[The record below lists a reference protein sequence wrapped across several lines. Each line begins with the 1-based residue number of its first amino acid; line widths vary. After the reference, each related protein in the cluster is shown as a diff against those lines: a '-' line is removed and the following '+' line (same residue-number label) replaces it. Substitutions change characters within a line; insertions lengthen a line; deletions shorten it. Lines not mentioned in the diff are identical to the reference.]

1 MGRKMLS
8 HQQFVDRVKTTSPD
22 VTILGQYTGASNRIK
37 VKCNKCGNEWNVIAN
52 SLIQGSGCNKCKPI
66 FNKITHDE
74 FMQKLD
80 NKGILEKIE
89 ILSTYKTVKDRI
101 KCKCK
106 ICGHI
111 WNPMADYILR
121 GNGCPKCGVLKRSSQ
136 RKYTNE
142 QFLSKLH
149 ENNMN
154 IRVLSQ
160 YVDSY
165 TKVKC
170 QCEKCGNIW
179 KARANHLLSGHGCPI
194 CKSSLGEKKI
204 FNYLTKNNVL
214 FIHQKTFGG
223 LLGLYGGLLPYD
235 FYLPNQNLLIEYQGQ
250 FHDGTV
256 SGDLQSEKEY
266 KLRQEYDKRKR
277 EYARKRNI
285 RLLEIWYY
293 DFDNI
298 LKIIQDNID
307 MRKEDKE

>member
-111 WNPMADYILR
+111 WNPMADYIIR
-121 GNGCPKCGVLKRSSQ
+121 GNGCSKCGVLKRSSQ
-136 RKYTNE
+136 RK
-142 QFLSKLH
+142 
-149 ENNMN
+149 
-154 IRVLSQ
+154 
-160 YVDSY
+160 
-165 TKVKC
+165 
-170 QCEKCGNIW
+170 
-179 KARANHLLSGHGCPI
+179 
-194 CKSSLGEKKI
+194 
-204 FNYLTKNNVL
+204 
-214 FIHQKTFGG
+214 
-223 LLGLYGGLLPYD
+223 
-235 FYLPNQNLLIEYQGQ
+235 
-250 FHDGTV
+250 
-256 SGDLQSEKEY
+256 
-266 KLRQEYDKRKR
+266 
-277 EYARKRNI
+277 
-285 RLLEIWYY
+285 
-293 DFDNI
+293 
-298 LKIIQDNID
+298 
-307 MRKEDKE
+307 